1 MLRWIAALFGFET
14 SAAAASGVLRT
25 SPPLCLDETNWPEG
39 PQVRREIRFHEPDGW
54 GHSNWAWRSTGY
66 VDHPGSLHP
75 KVNKAECRHCL
86 GALQCQNCG
95 KAIRPSTNT
104 ADMKAQML
112 RTCPDATCHGALV
125 WISCE
130 ARMYH
135 FVVEED
141 GSQYS
146 VWEHTGSHRSHPC
159 PPSGRRP
166 PRSVP
171 PPLRINT
178 KPLANPHPNP
188 RIAQMAVHKSPS

>member
-1 MLRWIAALFGFET
+1 
-14 SAAAASGVLRT
+14 
-25 SPPLCLDETNWPEG
+25 
-39 PQVRREIRFHEPDGW
+39 
-54 GHSNWAWRSTGY
+54 
-66 VDHPGSLHP
+66 
-75 KVNKAECRHCL
+75 
-86 GALQCQNCG
+86 
-95 KAIRPSTNT
+95 
-104 ADMKAQML
+104 ML

-146 VWEHTGSHRSHPC
+146 VWEHTGSHRSHPR

-166 PRSVP
+166 PHSVP
-171 PPLRINT
+171 PPPRINT

-188 RIAQMAVHKSPS
+188 RIVQTAVHKSREHRRDADLSTKSKIAASVGIAVHEREGSTSQVVDCNGCGEVHDECEGKGVPSNLAWSCANCRGAVVWRDDR